1 MPAML
6 RTSPDALAAEGA
18 AGRRIYRSSAFQRKT
33 GTLYEGVGL
42 SKTTTLPTVL
52 PLSTAS

>member
-42 SKTTTLPTVL
+42 SETTTLPTVL

>member
-18 AGRRIYRSSAFQRKT
+18 AYRSSAFQRKT

-42 SKTTTLPTVL
+42 SETTTLPTVL